1 MRRTFKMKVPRN
13 TAIMINGSILDV
25 DVSHNE
31 FLNEFIEWVESKGW
45 NFMGA
50 TAEVTEEE
58 AAENLMRFIKDQ
70 KANEEE

>member
-1 MRRTFKMKVPRN
+1 MKVPRN